1 MLPETV
7 SQLCVSCD
15 VLAKPDSTPVWD
27 FLWDSKVDENRE
39 KGLLQ
44 TAFTTDNDDI
54 TLAGDGPI
62 SSPEVQVAEAA
73 LKVCRRYP
81 PRMSD
86 ANFMV
91 DGVWNAKR
99 VLHALKGSSFTKLCG
114 RASSIEGEGQSPQ
127 PRCFIKSC

>member
-1 MLPETV
+1 MRRLTWGWRRVGFQETTTTLTLPETI
-7 SQLCVSCD
+7 SQLHASWD
-15 VLAKPDSTPVWD
+15 VLVKPDSTPVWD

-54 TLAGDGPI
+54 TLVGDAI
-62 SSPEVQVAEAA
+62 SSPEIQVAEAA

-86 ANFMV
+86 ADLMV
-91 DGVWNAKR
+91 RWC
-99 VLHALKGSSFTKLCG
+99 LG
-114 RASSIEGEGQSPQ
+114 RQMRITYPQ
-127 PRCFIKSC
+127 EEQLY

>member
-1 MLPETV
+1 MLCTFYAMYFIQRLTWDWRRVGFQETTTTLMLPETV
-7 SQLCVSCD
+7 SQLHASWD
-15 VLAKPDSTPVWD
+15 VLAKPDNTPAWD

-91 DGVWNAKR
+91 DGVWNPK
-99 VLHALKGSSFTKLCG
+99 
-114 RASSIEGEGQSPQ
+114 
-127 PRCFIKSC
+127 